1 MFWIFN
7 LLILIQFSV
16 SGVPS
21 TPEDFVRKNRMILID
36 GEGDCSAWFTDELQ
50 KDLSERKLLVMHF
63 NNGALIESNFKGELK
78 ATAFLKL
85 IPEKADQSMNWVL
98 IGLDGGIKSS
108 GVSLPKSGEIFKI
121 IDAMPMRQS
130 ELVKKGNQDNSLN

>member
-7 LLILIQFSV
+7 LLILIQFSLSV
-16 SGVPS
+16 VPS
-21 TPEDFVRKNRMILID
+21 TPEDFVWKNRIILID
-36 GEGDCSAWFTDELQ
+36 GEGDCSAWFTNELQ

-78 ATAFLKL
+78 TADFLKL
-85 IPEKADQSMNWVL
+85 IPKKGSQPVIWALV
-98 IGLDGGIKSS
+98 GLDGGVKNS
-108 GVSLPKSGEIFKI
+108 GTTFPNSDQIFRI

-130 ELVKKGNQDNSLN
+130 ERVKGEE